1 MKKYIVL
8 ILILSALSLY
18 SCGRFGNKDTSE
30 NKGDSTRIV
39 CISKQLT
46 EYIFALGGGDK
57 IVGVDI
63 SSVYPPEVKNLPTV
77 GYHRAL
83 GLEGIVSL
91 NPTAVYDNGG
101 IGPDAIKEQLKTV
114 GIPLIEYQ
122 RTPTIE
128 DAKQLLLTLGKE
140 FGNEEKAKELN
151 AKLDADLK
159 RVEEQRK
166 QYTDTPK
173 VMIIHFGQAMN
184 QYFVIGTRGNA
195 NSMIQM
201 AGGVNAADTTG
212 FKMLSPEVIVK
223 NQPDVILATEFGFD
237 RTGGL
242 ENFVKLPGV
251 ALTPAAK
258 NGRIFRIEEHDLI
271 YFGPRTGENILKI
284 MELIHQKGNENTTSG
299 K

>member
-8 ILILSALSLY
+8 ILISAALY

-63 SSVYPPEVKNLPTV
+63 SSVYPREVKNLPTV

-212 FKMLSPEVIVK
+212 FKMLSTEVIVK